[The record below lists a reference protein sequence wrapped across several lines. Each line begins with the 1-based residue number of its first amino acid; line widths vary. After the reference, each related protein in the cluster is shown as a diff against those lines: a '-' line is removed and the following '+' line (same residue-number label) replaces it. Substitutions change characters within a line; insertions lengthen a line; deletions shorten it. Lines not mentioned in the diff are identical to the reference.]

1 MASCYVLL
9 PQPALIILLVRE
21 SEQTVLFV
29 VSDL

>member
-9 PQPALIILLVRE
+9 PQPALNVLLVRK

-29 VSDL
+29 ISDL